1 MTTTIVNDNDNFI
14 FDFFN
19 EEYKQINTLED
30 FTNIVKKIEKIKNY
44 SSEIFIKLLIYHRI
58 MKGNKQLFYIGMMV
72 LKEEDQEMYMK
83 ILSLNIL
90 KFYSKDLLRLC
101 RIYNFIGQYNSDSK
115 VKIDIQETK
124 GHKNVKLIM
133 WNKRNSEISTKVL
146 SKDINISVEAKLYG
160 DMLYR
165 TIKEILKGNYES
177 NDINLVLFKYISY
190 ESGHFNL
197 ESMFIW
203 KYVGDLLNKDSDI
216 SNILKDNLGLIS
228 DAESEVD

>member
-1 MTTTIVNDNDNFI
+1 MAELVNNSDELI
-14 FDFFN
+14 LEFFN
-19 EEYKQINTLED
+19 EEYKAINSLED
-30 FTNIVKKIEKIKNY
+30 FTTVVRKIEKIKNY
-44 SSEIFIKLLIYHRI
+44 SSEIFIKLLIYHRVF
-58 MKGNKQLFYIGMMV
+58 KGNKQLFYIGMMV
-72 LKEEDQEMYMK
+72 LREEDPEMYIK
-83 ILSLNIL
+83 ILNLNIL

-101 RIYNFIGQYNSDSK
+101 RIYNFMGQHNSDSK
-115 VKIDIQETK
+115 IKINIQETT

-133 WNKRNSEISTKVL
+133 WNKKNCINNDLKIKEIYL
-146 SKDINISVEAKLYG
+146 SVEAKLYG
-160 DMLYR
+160 DALYR
-165 TIKEILKGNYES
+165 TIKEILVGNYGS

-203 KYVGDLLNKDSDI
+203 KYVEDLLQKDGDI

>member
-1 MTTTIVNDNDNFI
+1 MTTIVNNDDNFI
-14 FDFFN
+14 LEFFN

-30 FTNIVKKIEKIKNY
+30 FTNIVQKIEKIKNY

-58 MKGNKQLFYIGMMV
+58 VKGNKQLFYIGMMV
-72 LKEEDQEMYMK
+72 LREEDPDMYMK

-101 RIYNFIGQYNSDSK
+101 RIYNFMGQYNSESK
-115 VKIDIQETK
+115 IKIDIQETT
-124 GHKNVKLIM
+124 GHKNIKLIM
-133 WNKRNSEISTKVL
+133 WNKQNSEVSTKVL
-146 SKDINISVEAKLYG
+146 SKDINISVETKLYG
-160 DMLYR
+160 DMMYK
-165 TIKEILKGNYES
+165 TIKEILNKNYES

-203 KYVGDLLNKDSDI
+203 KYVGDLLNKDLEI
-216 SNILKDNLGLIS
+216 SNILKENLGIIS
-228 DAESEVD
+228 DAESEAD